1 MDPSRPD
8 PDGSA
13 LPTRPVSEASGQ
25 PEGELRSKSI
35 GPLARA
41 GVAMIR
47 GYQRYLSPLKPP
59 VCRFHPSCSEYTRI
73 AILRYGL
80 FRGVLLGARRISRC
94 HPLHPGG
101 YDPVP

>member
-1 MDPSRPD
+1 MRPESPD
-8 PDGSA
+8 PDDTDA
-13 LPTRPVSEASGQ
+13 NLPTTTAQDDSVTPERPPSQ
-25 PEGELRSKSI
+25 
-35 GPLARA
+35 LARA
-41 GVAMIR
+41 GVAMVR

-73 AILRYGL
+73 AITRYGF
-80 FRGVLLGARRISRC
+80 FRGAWLGARRISRC

>member
-1 MDPSRPD
+1 MHPQSPD
-8 PDGSA
+8 PEDDSA
-13 LPTRPVSEASGQ
+13 RALTVTPSDDKVV
-25 PEGELRSKSI
+25 PEVAP

-41 GVAMIR
+41 GVVMIR

-59 VCRFHPSCSEYTRI
+59 VCRFIPSCSEYTRI
-73 AILRYGL
+73 AILRYGF
-80 FRGVLLGARRISRC
+80 FRGAWLGARRISRC